1 MVQLEFVF
9 TLDIII
15 LSKIFMKN
23 NGWSYSLNPCLE
35 KASLDEVGKMAD
47 ILVRYFDARIKP
59 DIDPGQVA
67 FDLSY
72 MVEYLRLNFD
82 LVTKK

>member
-1 MVQLEFVF
+1 MVRLEFVF
-9 TLDIII
+9 TLNIIT

-23 NGWSYSLNPCLE
+23 NGWSYSLHPCLE
-35 KASLDEVGKMAD
+35 KASLDEVSNMAD

-59 DIDPGQVA
+59 DIDPSQVA

-72 MVEYLRLNFD
+72 MIEYLRLNFD
-82 LVTKK
+82 LEPKK

>member
-9 TLDIII
+9 TLDTHY
-15 LSKIFMKN
+15 LSKIIMNDKS
-23 NGWSYSLNPCLE
+23 WSYSLHPCLE
-35 KASLDEVGKMAD
+35 KASLDEVSNMAD

-59 DIDPGQVA
+59 NIDPRQVA

-72 MVEYLRLNFD
+72 MIEYLRLNFD